1 MYKQWTII
9 TALFFTMVVAIFAVM
24 NVEPVKVDFLFG
36 TAEWPLILVILTC
49 VLMGALITG
58 LTGAFQIIKLKKE
71 LKTLKIKKTE
81 DDQSLISEQ
90 RE

>member
-36 TAEWPLILVILTC
+36 TAEWPLILVILAC

-71 LKTLKIKKTE
+71 LKTFKTKKTE
-81 DDQSLISEQ
+81 EEQSLISEQ